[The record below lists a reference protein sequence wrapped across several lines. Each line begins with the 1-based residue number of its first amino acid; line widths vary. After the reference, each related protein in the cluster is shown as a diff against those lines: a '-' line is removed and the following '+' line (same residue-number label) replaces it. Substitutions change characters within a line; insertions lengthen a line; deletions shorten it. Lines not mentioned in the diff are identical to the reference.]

1 MIKNDIKKRIK
12 DAGYSCKFIA
22 EQKLNIHHTE
32 LSNICAGRRTPT
44 RKTLSKLSRIL
55 RCKITDLWEERS

>member
-22 EQKLNIHHTE
+22 EKKLNIHHTE
-32 LSNICAGRRTPT
+32 LSNICAGRRIPT